1 LASCCKPVPGDPI
14 VGYIT
19 RGKGVSIHRQ
29 DCPNVL
35 YLQKTDDERMISV
48 DWGIEPTDT
57 YPVDIKINAYDRP
70 GLLRDITLILA
81 NEGINLTAMNTQSDK
96 TQSIA
101 TMIITAEIS
110 DLSDLSRVITKID
123 QLPNIIDAHRHS
135 DS

>member
-1 LASCCKPVPGDPI
+1 
-14 VGYIT
+14 
-19 RGKGVSIHRQ
+19 
-29 DCPNVL
+29 
-35 YLQKTDDERMISV
+35 MISV

-96 TQSIA
+96 SQSIA